1 MSACVRT
8 KRSALSYIKVVPVV
22 EHLQEE
28 IKSTTKA
35 LTLVLVESYSV
46 VRLANNDNQPIK
58 QFDEQ
63 FQVARYG
70 ISHVMEQRDSESTA
84 DQVLSGTL

>member
-1 MSACVRT
+1 MLACVRP

-35 LTLVLVESYSV
+35 LTLVLVESSSV
-46 VRLANNDNQPIK
+46 VKLANNDNQPTKHFDK
-58 QFDEQ
+58 QFEVLQ
-63 FQVARYG
+63 YG
-70 ISHVMEQRDSESTA
+70 IPHVLEQRDGDSTA

>member
-1 MSACVRT
+1 MLTCIRP

-35 LTLVLVESYSV
+35 LTLVSIESYSV
-46 VRLANNDNQPIK
+46 VKLVNSDNQPTK

-70 ISHVMEQRDSESTA
+70 ISNVMGQRDGESTA